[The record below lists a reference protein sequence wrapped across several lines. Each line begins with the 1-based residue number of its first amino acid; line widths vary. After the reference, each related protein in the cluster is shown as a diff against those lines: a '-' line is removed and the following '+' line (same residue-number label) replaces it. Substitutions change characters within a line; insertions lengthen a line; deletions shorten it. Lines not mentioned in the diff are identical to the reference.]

1 MSNVRQC
8 IVKIAHASGRLT
20 EAILIVTAEFAID
33 QIVSGVLQRGKQ
45 TEKVLVPLGESTL
58 TLTERPCCVA
68 AGNAKKIPR
77 DFRRRCWMNWWL

>member
-20 EAILIVTAEFAID
+20 EAILIVTAEFAIN

-45 TEKVLVPLGESTL
+45 
-58 TLTERPCCVA
+58 
-68 AGNAKKIPR
+68 
-77 DFRRRCWMNWWL
+77 